1 MKAIITHFKLDSK
14 GEVLYSEGEGNHSKK
29 PLTTTTITD
38 FPLRFGYGSYNEPR
52 KLLNIGLDESMI
64 LNIEAVAITVT
75 IDPHDDKD
83 FDKPESIHDR

>member
-14 GEVLYSEGEGNHSKK
+14 GEVLYSEGEGNSSKK
-29 PLTTTTITD
+29 PLTTATITD

-52 KLLNIGLDESMI
+52 KLLNIDLDESVI
-64 LNIEAVAITVT
+64 ISIEPF
-75 IDPHDDKD
+75 IDTDSRVWDN